1 MSGDSGDKHVQW
13 EAANLD
19 NQEERLPDRSFL
31 AFQIIMGELYRNI
44 CLAFACIFVTTLLLL
59 SDFLASVQVLLAVLF
74 TLVNVGGSMYFW
86 GKQDTE
92 VCLGSIH

>member
-1 MSGDSGDKHVQW
+1 
-13 EAANLD
+13 
-19 NQEERLPDRSFL
+19 
-31 AFQIIMGELYRNI
+31 MGELYRNI

-86 GKQDTE
+86 GKQDQDCSY
-92 VCLGSIH
+92 VVFRSLLMGPSIKDLRTR